1 MTLFEDLKWRGL
13 IKDVAGEEADL
24 QKVLDGAPFSFYWGT
39 DPTADSLHL
48 GHYSSLCMA
57 KRLANAGHH
66 PVLLCGGATGRIG
79 DPRPTAER
87 EIISEERV
95 NANINGIRNQIKTLV
110 PTAELVD
117 NYDWMKNYTF
127 LNFLRDIGKY
137 INVNYMLDKDII
149 RRRLETGITFAEFS
163 YMLLQG
169 YDFMHLYQE
178 KNCIMQVA
186 GSDQWG
192 NITTGVDL
200 IRKNLDKT
208 AYAFT
213 MPLILDPSG
222 KKFGKSEGNALW
234 LDKEKTSPYEI
245 YQYLINSDDS
255 KVLEYL
261 KVFTFLSKEEIEDI
275 YKQQQAAP
283 ETRIAQKTLAWE
295 VVKDIH
301 GKAEADNYDWMKNY
315 TFLNFLR
322 DIGKYINV
330 NYMLDK
336 DIIRRRLET
345 GITFAEFS
353 YMLLQGYDFMHLYQ
367 EKNCI
372 MQVAGSD
379 QWGNITTGVDLIRK
393 NLDKTAYAFTMP
405 LILDPS
411 GKKFGKSEGNALWL
425 DKEKT
430 SPYEIYQYLINSDD
444 SKVLEYLKVFT
455 FLSKEEIEDIYK
467 QQQAAPETRIAQKTL
482 AWEVVKDI
490 HGKAE
495 ADNAVNVSQKLFAGD
510 FKGLS
515 VKDIKSGMKSVPSFD
530 FTEELPLVDVLVNNK
545 IASSKREA
553 REFIS
558 GNAISVNGEVI
569 NDPAKVITKDM
580 AIEGEIL
587 IFRRG
592 KKKYFIGNIVK

>member
-13 IKDVAGEEADL
+13 IKDIAGEEAEL
-24 QKVLDGAPFSFYWGT
+24 QKVLDGTPFTFYWGT
-39 DPTADSLHL
+39 DPTADSLHI

-66 PVLLCGGATGRIG
+66 PILLCGGATGRIG

-87 EIISEERV
+87 EIISEETV
-95 NANINGIRNQIKTLV
+95 NKNIKGIHDQIDRLLDNR
-110 PTAELVD
+110 AELVD
-117 NYDWMKNYTF
+117 NYDWMKDYTF

-169 YDFMHLYQE
+169 YDFLHLYQE

-200 IRKNLDKT
+200 IRKVLEKP

-213 MPLILDPSG
+213 MPLILDSTG

-234 LDKEKTSPYEI
+234 LNKDKTSAYEI

-261 KVFTFLSKEEIEDI
+261 KVFTFLSKEQIEEV
-275 YKQQQAAP
+275 YAKQLEAP

-301 GKAEADNYDWMKNY
+301 GKE
-315 TFLNFLR
+315 
-322 DIGKYINV
+322 
-330 NYMLDK
+330 
-336 DIIRRRLET
+336 
-345 GITFAEFS
+345 
-353 YMLLQGYDFMHLYQ
+353 
-367 EKNCI
+367 
-372 MQVAGSD
+372 
-379 QWGNITTGVDLIRK
+379 
-393 NLDKTAYAFTMP
+393 
-405 LILDPS
+405 
-411 GKKFGKSEGNALWL
+411 
-425 DKEKT
+425 
-430 SPYEIYQYLINSDD
+430 
-444 SKVLEYLKVFT
+444 
-455 FLSKEEIEDIYK
+455 
-467 QQQAAPETRIAQKTL
+467 
-482 AWEVVKDI
+482 
-490 HGKAE
+490 E
-495 ADNAVNVSQKLFAGD
+495 ADNAVLVSEKLFKGD
-510 FKGLS
+510 FNGLS

-530 FTEELPLVDVLVNNK
+530 LTEEGNIVDVLVNNK

-553 REFIS
+553 REFLK
-558 GNAISVNGEVI
+558 GNAISVNGNII
-569 NDPAKVITKDM
+569 NDETTNITKDM
-580 AIEGEIL
+580 AIEGEII

-592 KKKYFIGNIVK
+592 KKKYFIGNVK

>member
-13 IKDVAGEEADL
+13 IKDIAGEESEL
-24 QKVLDGAPFSFYWGT
+24 QKVLDGTPFTFYWGT
-39 DPTADSLHL
+39 DPTADSLHI

-66 PVLLCGGATGRIG
+66 PILLCGGATGRIG

-87 EIISEERV
+87 EIISEETV
-95 NANINGIRNQIKTLV
+95 NKNIKGIHDQIDRLLDNR
-110 PTAELVD
+110 AELVD
-117 NYDWMKNYTF
+117 NYDWMKDYTF

-169 YDFMHLYQE
+169 YDFLHLYQE

-200 IRKNLDKT
+200 IRKVLEKP

-213 MPLILDPSG
+213 MPLILDSTG

-234 LDKEKTSPYEI
+234 LNKEKTSAYEI

-261 KVFTFLSKEEIEDI
+261 KVFTFLSKEQIEEV
-275 YKQQQAAP
+275 YAKQLEAP

-301 GKAEADNYDWMKNY
+301 GKE
-315 TFLNFLR
+315 
-322 DIGKYINV
+322 
-330 NYMLDK
+330 
-336 DIIRRRLET
+336 
-345 GITFAEFS
+345 
-353 YMLLQGYDFMHLYQ
+353 
-367 EKNCI
+367 
-372 MQVAGSD
+372 
-379 QWGNITTGVDLIRK
+379 
-393 NLDKTAYAFTMP
+393 
-405 LILDPS
+405 
-411 GKKFGKSEGNALWL
+411 
-425 DKEKT
+425 
-430 SPYEIYQYLINSDD
+430 
-444 SKVLEYLKVFT
+444 
-455 FLSKEEIEDIYK
+455 
-467 QQQAAPETRIAQKTL
+467 
-482 AWEVVKDI
+482 
-490 HGKAE
+490 E
-495 ADNAVNVSQKLFAGD
+495 ADNAVLVSEKLFKGD
-510 FKGLS
+510 FNGLS
-515 VKDIKSGMKSVPSFD
+515 VKEIKSGMRSVPSFD
-530 FTEELPLVDVLVNNK
+530 LTEEGNIVDVLVNNK

-553 REFIS
+553 REFIK
-558 GNAISVNGEVI
+558 GNAISVNGNII
-569 NDPAKVITKDM
+569 NDETATITKDM
-580 AIEGEIL
+580 AIEGEII

-592 KKKYFIGNIVK
+592 KKKYFIGNVK